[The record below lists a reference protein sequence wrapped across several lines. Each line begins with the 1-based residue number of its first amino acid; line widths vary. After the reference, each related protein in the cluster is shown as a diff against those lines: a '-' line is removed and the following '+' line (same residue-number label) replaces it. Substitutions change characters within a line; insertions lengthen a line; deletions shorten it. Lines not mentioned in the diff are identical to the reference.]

1 MGMVEVY
8 LIRINNN
15 VPVGDAALRAFSDNM
30 NTDDEVFRAALKI
43 SKPIMDKDK
52 GASWW
57 CWKLDKKFVTRLYK
71 ELGLDGDDFDFL
83 EKFFELEGVWYMVV
97 T

>member
-1 MGMVEVY
+1 MTVYEVY
-8 LIRINNN
+8 LIRIRNN
-15 VPVGDAALRAFSDNM
+15 VPVGDAGLRALTGDMS
-30 NTDDEVFRAALKI
+30 TDDEVFRAALKI

-57 CWKLDKKFVTRLYK
+57 CWKLDKKFIAKLYK
-71 ELGLDGDDFDFL
+71 ELEIDGDECVFLTRFFD
-83 EKFFELEGVWYMVV
+83 LEGEWYMVV